1 MHKKHLSFSSCYV
14 SSCFI
19 SVLIAVQNRR
29 VLTFAIKDFFKKK
42 FIAGDGEDLGRKKP
56 EILFH
61 QTES

>member
-29 VLTFAIKDFFKKK
+29 VLTFAIKDLKKK
-42 FIAGDGEDLGRKKP
+42 FITGDGEDLGRKKP